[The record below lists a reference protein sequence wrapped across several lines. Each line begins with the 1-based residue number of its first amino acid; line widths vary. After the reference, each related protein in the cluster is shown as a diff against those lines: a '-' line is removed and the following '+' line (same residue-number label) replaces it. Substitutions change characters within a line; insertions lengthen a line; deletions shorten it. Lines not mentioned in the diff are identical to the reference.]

1 MSDDSAARI
10 LVIDDEERMCD
21 SLKALLTT
29 VGYEVETATDGD
41 EALDIILSKEFD
53 VILSDIKLPGK
64 DGLELLREAKRKDPS
79 SVVILMTA
87 YASLESAVSAVS
99 EGAYDYLLKPIDFS
113 HLKLA
118 VNRAIDKRNSD
129 RAREHLV
136 EELQTKNKLLKRRIA
151 EINAL
156 YRAGKSLSTTV
167 ELPELLSQ
175 IINLA
180 TTVIGAGTGS
190 IMLLDEEYNVLR
202 IQAAVGVE
210 EEVIQETT
218 LPLGSS
224 IAGYVAQS
232 GKPVIVEDIEK
243 DQRFH
248 REAKS
253 HYRSKSLL
261 CVPLIVK
268 NEILGVLNI
277 TDKTGEESF
286 NRQDL
291 KLLTTFASQAAMAID
306 DAHHYEE
313 ARKKLKQF
321 AVLYEI
327 SSMLPETDSFDK
339 MSSFIHNK
347 ISGIIPLDF
356 SVWMSWNQRSG
367 KMTITFWE
375 GWAKESADRL
385 LQNEIELS
393 HEQVLSGPERTAKV
407 LEFIRNEL
415 PEGDRIA
422 SFSSVPIYTQGL
434 LFGLFCLGS
443 LEKKAFS
450 IDHEY
455 ISSIVASQATS
466 VYERQRGIL
475 NATRLL
481 TMGNMMSEIS
491 HDLRK
496 PLTNIRGSLQVL
508 RTRLSGD
515 SEDSHIFEM
524 VDQEI
529 LRLSELVKEL
539 VDFSNPNKY
548 QMERRRVEDVVN
560 KVVKLVSSDAVKH
573 NIDLE
578 TDFAENLPPV
588 SLNLNEMIEV
598 MLNLV
603 MNAFDAIKD
612 GGRIKL
618 STCEFRDPDEG
629 KDYVRVE
636 IADTGQGI
644 EPEHF
649 DRIFERYY
657 TTKETGTG
665 LGLAVVERIVMAHNG
680 KVTSSSVPGKG
691 TSFFIDLPI

>member
-29 VGYEVETATDGD
+29 VGYDVETATDGN
-41 EALDIILSKEFD
+41 EALDTILGKEFD

-64 DGLELLREAKRKDPS
+64 DGLELLREAKHKDPS

-118 VNRAIDKRNSD
+118 VNRAVDKRKSD
-129 RAREHLV
+129 LAREQLV
-136 EELQTKNKLLKRRIA
+136 EELQAKNRLLKRRIA

-156 YRAGKSLSTTV
+156 YRAGKTLSTTV

-175 IINLA
+175 IINLT

-190 IMLLDEEYNVLR
+190 IMLLDEEHNLLS

-232 GKPVIVEDIEK
+232 GEPVIVEDIEK
-243 DQRFH
+243 DKRFR

-261 CVPLIVK
+261 CVPLKVK

-306 DAHHYEE
+306 DAHHYED

-339 MSSFIHNK
+339 MSSFIHDK

-356 SVWMSWNQRSG
+356 SVWMTWNHRSG

-375 GWAKESADRL
+375 GWAKESAGRL

-393 HEQVLSGPERTAKV
+393 PEQILSGPGRTVEV
-407 LEFIRNEL
+407 LEYIRNKL

-422 SFSSVPIYTQGL
+422 SFSSVPIYTQGM

-443 LEKKAFS
+443 LEKKAFT

-496 PLTNIRGSLQVL
+496 PLTNIRGSLQIL
-508 RTRLSGD
+508 KTRLSGE
-515 SEDSHIFEM
+515 SEDSNIFET

-548 QMERRRVEDVVN
+548 QMERRKVEDAVN
-560 KVVKLVSSDAVKH
+560 QVVKLVSSDAAKH
-573 NIDLE
+573 DIKIE
-578 TDFAENLPPV
+578 TRFAENLPSV

-603 MNAFDAIKD
+603 MNAFDAMKD
-612 GGRIKL
+612 GGTIRL
-618 STCEFRDPDEG
+618 STCRFRDPDEG

-644 EPEHF
+644 EPEHL

-665 LGLAVVERIVMAHNG
+665 LGLAVVERVVMAHNG
-680 KVTSSSVPGKG
+680 KVTSSSVPAEG
-691 TSFFIDLPI
+691 TSFFIDLPV

>member
-1 MSDDSAARI
+1 MIDDSAARI

-41 EALDIILSKEFD
+41 EALDIILGKEFD

-64 DGLELLREAKRKDPS
+64 DGLQLLREAKHKDPS

-118 VNRAIDKRNSD
+118 VNRAIDKRHSD
-129 RAREHLV
+129 RAREQLV
-136 EELQTKNKLLKRRIA
+136 EELQSKNRLLKRRIA

-180 TTVIGAGTGS
+180 TTVIGASTGS
-190 IMLLDEEYNVLR
+190 IMLLDEEHNVLR

-210 EEVIQETT
+210 QEVIQETT

-232 GKPVIVEDIEK
+232 GEPVIVEDIEK
-243 DQRFH
+243 DKRFR

-261 CVPLIVK
+261 CVPLKVK

-286 NRQDL
+286 NKQDL

-306 DAHHYEE
+306 DAHHYED
-313 ARKKLKQF
+313 ARKKLEQF

-339 MSSFIHNK
+339 MSSFIHSK

-356 SVWMSWNQRSG
+356 SVWMTWNQRSG

-375 GWAKESADRL
+375 GWAKESADKL

-393 HEQVLSGPERTAKV
+393 SEQVVSGTGRTVEV
-407 LEFIRNEL
+407 LEFIRNKL

-422 SFSSVPIYTQGL
+422 SFSSVPIFTQGM

-443 LEKKAFS
+443 LEKKAFT

-508 RTRLSGD
+508 RTRLSGE
-515 SEDSHIFEM
+515 SEDSRIFET

-548 QMERRRVEDVVN
+548 QMERRKVEDAATQ
-560 KVVKLVSSDAVKH
+560 VVKLVSSDAEKH
-573 NIDLE
+573 NIEIE

-612 GGRIKL
+612 GGKIRL

-636 IADTGQGI
+636 IADTGLGI
-644 EPEHF
+644 EPEHL

-665 LGLAVVERIVMAHNG
+665 LGLAVVERVVMAHNG
-680 KVTSSSVPGKG
+680 KVTSSSVPGEG

>member
-1 MSDDSAARI
+1 MSDDSVARI

-21 SLKALLTT
+21 SLKALLST

-41 EALDIILSKEFD
+41 EALGIILGKEFD

-64 DGLELLREAKRKDPS
+64 DGLQLLREAKHKDPN

-129 RAREHLV
+129 RAREQLV
-136 EELQTKNKLLKRRIA
+136 EELQSKNRLLKRRIA

-190 IMLLDEEYNVLR
+190 IMLLDEEHNVLR

-210 EEVIQETT
+210 EEVIQDTT

-232 GKPVIVEDIEK
+232 GEPVIVEDIEE
-243 DQRFH
+243 DRRFH

-253 HYRSKSLL
+253 HYKSKSLL
-261 CVPLIVK
+261 CVPLKVK

-313 ARKKLKQF
+313 ARRKLKQF

-339 MSSFIHNK
+339 MSSFIHHK

-367 KMTITFWE
+367 KMIITFWE
-375 GWAKESADRL
+375 GWAKESAVRL

-393 HEQVLSGPERTAKV
+393 PEQVLSGPGRTVEV
-407 LEFIRNEL
+407 LEFIRKKL

-422 SFSSVPIYTQGL
+422 SFSSVPIFTQGM

-443 LEKKAFS
+443 LEKRAFT

-508 RTRLSGD
+508 KTRLAGE
-515 SEDSHIFEM
+515 SEDSHIFET

-548 QMERRRVEDVVN
+548 QMEKRKVEDAVN
-560 KVVKLVSSDAVKH
+560 QVVKLVSSDAAKH
-573 NIDLE
+573 NIKIA
-578 TDFAENLPPV
+578 TDFAENLPSV

-612 GGRIKL
+612 GGTIRL
-618 STCEFRDPDEG
+618 STCKFRDPDEG

-644 EPEHF
+644 EPEHL

-691 TSFFIDLPI
+691 TSFFIDLPV

>member
-41 EALDIILSKEFD
+41 EALEIILSKEFD

-232 GKPVIVEDIEK
+232 GKPLIVEDIEK

-443 LEKKAFS
+443 LEKKAFT

-548 QMERRRVEDVVN
+548 QMEKRKVEDAVN

-573 NIDLE
+573 NIEIE

>member
-548 QMERRRVEDVVN
+548 QMEKRKVEDAVN

>member
-29 VGYEVETATDGD
+29 VGYEVETAIDGD
-41 EALDIILSKEFD
+41 EALEIILSKEFD

-64 DGLELLREAKRKDPS
+64 DGLELLREAKHKDPS

-113 HLKLA
+113 QLKLA

-129 RAREHLV
+129 RAREQLV
-136 EELQTKNKLLKRRIA
+136 EELQTKNRLLKRRIA

-190 IMLLDEEYNVLR
+190 IMLLDEEHNVLR

-232 GKPVIVEDIEK
+232 GKPVIIEDIEK
-243 DQRFH
+243 DKRFH

-306 DAHHYEE
+306 DAHHYED
-313 ARKKLKQF
+313 ARRKLKQF

-356 SVWMSWNQRSG
+356 SVWMTWNQRSG

-393 HEQVLSGPERTAKV
+393 SGQVSSGPGRTMEV
-407 LEFIRNEL
+407 LKFIRNKL

-422 SFSSVPIYTQGL
+422 SFSSIPIFTQGM

-443 LEKKAFS
+443 LEKRAFT

-508 RTRLSGD
+508 KTRLPGE
-515 SEDSHIFEM
+515 SEASHIFET

-548 QMERRRVEDVVN
+548 QMERRKVEEAVN
-560 KVVKLVSSDAVKH
+560 QVVKLVSSDAAKH
-573 NIDLE
+573 NIEIE
-578 TDFAENLPPV
+578 TDFAENLPSV

-612 GGRIKL
+612 GGRIRL

-644 EPEHF
+644 EPEHL

-680 KVTSSSVPGKG
+680 KVTSSSVPGEG

>member
-1 MSDDSAARI
+1 
-10 LVIDDEERMCD
+10 
-21 SLKALLTT
+21 
-29 VGYEVETATDGD
+29 
-41 EALDIILSKEFD
+41 
-53 VILSDIKLPGK
+53 
-64 DGLELLREAKRKDPS
+64 
-79 SVVILMTA
+79 
-87 YASLESAVSAVS
+87 
-99 EGAYDYLLKPIDFS
+99 
-113 HLKLA
+113 
-118 VNRAIDKRNSD
+118 
-129 RAREHLV
+129 
-136 EELQTKNKLLKRRIA
+136 
-151 EINAL
+151 
-156 YRAGKSLSTTV
+156 

-190 IMLLDEEYNVLR
+190 IMLLDEEHNVLR

-232 GKPVIVEDIEK
+232 GKPVIIEDIEK
-243 DQRFH
+243 DKRFH

-261 CVPLIVK
+261 CVPLKVK

-306 DAHHYEE
+306 DAHHYED
-313 ARKKLKQF
+313 ARRKLKQF

-356 SVWMSWNQRSG
+356 SVWMTWNQRSG

-393 HEQVLSGPERTAKV
+393 SGQVSSGPGRTMEV
-407 LEFIRNEL
+407 LKFIRNKL

-422 SFSSVPIYTQGL
+422 SFSSIPIFTQGM

-443 LEKKAFS
+443 LEKRAFT

-508 RTRLSGD
+508 KTRLPGE
-515 SEDSHIFEM
+515 SEASHIFET

-548 QMERRRVEDVVN
+548 QMERRKVEEAVN
-560 KVVKLVSSDAVKH
+560 QVVKLVSSDAAKH
-573 NIDLE
+573 NIEIE
-578 TDFAENLPPV
+578 TDFAENLPSV

-598 MLNLV
+598 MLNLM

-612 GGRIKL
+612 GGRIRL

-629 KDYVRVE
+629 KD
-636 IADTGQGI
+636 
-644 EPEHF
+644 
-649 DRIFERYY
+649 
-657 TTKETGTG
+657 
-665 LGLAVVERIVMAHNG
+665 
-680 KVTSSSVPGKG
+680 
-691 TSFFIDLPI
+691 

>member
-41 EALDIILSKEFD
+41 EALEIILSKEFD

-232 GKPVIVEDIEK
+232 GKPLIVEDIEK

-548 QMERRRVEDVVN
+548 QMEKRKVEDAVN